1 MKKSSLLFG
10 MCAATTMTLLLGCS
24 NEGGES
30 KESKYT
36 EVPNIYD
43 IKLGEEYTDISAS
56 IKWLTHR
63 TDLVEDGTFDSYVS
77 AFNEMYPNIK
87 IEMEGATDYAESI
100 TTRLTTDNWG
110 TLCMIPTTIDK
121 DELPGLFVSYGDL
134 TELDKV
140 YNFNNNFS
148 YDGQVYGIAS
158 VGNAQGI
165 VYNKAVFEEAGITET
180 PTTPD
185 QFLDALQ
192 QVKDNTDAIPLYTNF
207 AAGWTM
213 TAWDAYI
220 GGSATGDPDYTNT
233 KVVHGSNPFSKHED
247 MTGPYA
253 VYYVLYEAV
262 ARGLIEDDPTTTDWE
277 GSKGMINNGDIATMV
292 LGSWSIVQMQES
304 GSNPDDIGYM
314 SFPITVDGKQYA
326 TAGPDYTFGI
336 NVNSSIDE
344 QIAAMVFVKWFTE
357 QSGYAVAQGGI
368 PIDKSLDY
376 PEVLSAFDGIEYVV
390 DNPAPEGEETLFN
403 DLNNYS
409 ELGLNSDPTKLNNIV
424 ESALSGDKT
433 LDEIMDEWNAK
444 WTQAQEKYEVEIT
457 E

>member
-165 VYNKAVFEEAGITET
+165 VYNKAVFEEAGITEI

-233 KVVHGSNPFSKHED
+233 KVVHGSNPFSKQED

-292 LGSWSIVQMQES
+292 LGSWS
-304 GSNPDDIGYM
+304 NC
-314 SFPITVDGKQYA
+314 T
-326 TAGPDYTFGI
+326 
-336 NVNSSIDE
+336 
-344 QIAAMVFVKWFTE
+344 
-357 QSGYAVAQGGI
+357 
-368 PIDKSLDY
+368 
-376 PEVLSAFDGIEYVV
+376 
-390 DNPAPEGEETLFN
+390 
-403 DLNNYS
+403 
-409 ELGLNSDPTKLNNIV
+409 
-424 ESALSGDKT
+424 
-433 LDEIMDEWNAK
+433 NARI
-444 WTQAQEKYEVEIT
+444 W
-457 E
+457 